1 MNSPFDI
8 ISYDWLRRFFPSTD
22 NTRIRLERI
31 IDRNFDDFYREFDEM
46 RRDIERT
53 FNEQLI
59 DLEIKFPQDL
69 VKEYE
74 IAEDRQ
80 FREIKHIFY
89 GYSMNIRSDGTRR
102 IREFDNVKSP
112 KRQIFSEPAAIST
125 EREPLIDISSTDNE
139 VKIVAEMSGISKEKI
154 KINAYDKYVEIK
166 NEDPDRKYHKQIEVP
181 NYIDVESG
189 KSTYKNGILEITF
202 KKREQTKRKGRK
214 INIQ

>member
-1 MNSPFDI
+1 MNSSFDM
-8 ISYDWLRRFFPSTD
+8 ISYDWLGRFFPSTD

-53 FNEQLI
+53 FSEQLI

-139 VKIVAEMSGISKEKI
+139 IKIVAEMPRISKEKI
-154 KINAYDKYVEIK
+154 KID
-166 NEDPDRKYHKQIEVP
+166 EDPDRKYHKQIEVP
-181 NYIDVESG
+181 NYIDVESR

-202 KKREQTKRKGRK
+202 KKREQIKRKGRK